1 MLRNHL
7 APMHDSTGVQVAPS
21 CMVDFWM
28 LVSDWF
34 MGLGRAYG
42 VDPVIFGSIY
52 VATIPFFWGSVA
64 WIVRNARCGRSVTVP
79 AVSTCFFMVA
89 AYVYPFWVGENL
101 PLWTYLAVGGCVA
114 YCGITTLRKVRS
126 AARASKCTRAFT
138 PTASRSANRRASASH
153 PVSRSVSR
161 SVSPEAATPVPSSH
175 APRTA

>member
-1 MLRNHL
+1 
-7 APMHDSTGVQVAPS
+7 MHDSTGVQVAPS

-64 WIVRNARCGRSVTVP
+64 WIVRNARCGRSVTAP

-114 YCGITTLRKVRS
+114 YCGITTLRKVRA
-126 AARASKCTRAFT
+126 AARASKCASALT
-138 PTASRSANRRASASH
+138 PAASRSANRRAPASH
-153 PVSRSVSR
+153 SVA
-161 SVSPEAATPVPSSH
+161 PEAAPPVSSSH